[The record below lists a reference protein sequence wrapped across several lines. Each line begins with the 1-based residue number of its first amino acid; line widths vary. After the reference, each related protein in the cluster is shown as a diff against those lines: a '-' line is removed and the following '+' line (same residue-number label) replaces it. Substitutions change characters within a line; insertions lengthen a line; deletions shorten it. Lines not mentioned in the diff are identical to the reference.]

1 VLNISLKT
9 KAWLDHLP
17 IDSLSPAKLL
27 TTGSWSL
34 GILFLRLKSS
44 LSKGETEVMQH
55 NHLSRIAR
63 KLQHIEHSLN
73 LGDGP
78 ASSGLEDLYLLHQ
91 AAPELNLAEVD
102 LTVQFAGKTLAAPLL
117 INALTGGNQRILPI
131 NQGLAR
137 VARECGIAMAVGS
150 QTVALEDPAAEESF
164 RIVREVNPAGVIL
177 ANVGAL
183 TCPDWAMKAV
193 EMIRADALQVHLN
206 VAQELAMVEGDRE
219 FRGILTNLKLLAE
232 QSPVPVMV
240 KEVGFGLSRETVARL
255 ADTGI
260 DWVDLGGQGG
270 TNFIAIES
278 QRGNPLFS
286 PSLEAWGIPTAVSL
300 LETVD
305 LKLPL
310 GIVASGGVRTA
321 LDAAKVLAVGADL
334 AGIAGPALRILVQE
348 SAEALQLFFQQL
360 LYELRC
366 IYLMMGAR
374 NRSELRQK
382 PVVILGKT
390 REWLA
395 ERGIDATC
403 YAQRKQ

>member
-1 VLNISLKT
+1 
-9 KAWLDHLP
+9 
-17 IDSLSPAKLL
+17 
-27 TTGSWSL
+27 
-34 GILFLRLKSS
+34 
-44 LSKGETEVMQH
+44 MQQ
-55 NHLSRIAR
+55 NRPSRSTR

-91 AAPELNLAEVD
+91 AVPELDLDEID

-117 INALTGGNQRILPI
+117 INAMTGGNSRILPI

-150 QTVALEDPAAEESF
+150 QTIALEDPAAEESF
-164 RIVREVNPAGVIL
+164 RIVREENPAGVIL

-183 TCPDWAMKAV
+183 TPPELAIKAV

-206 VAQELAMVEGDRE
+206 VTQELAMVEGDRE
-219 FRGILTNLKLLAE
+219 FRGISANLKQLAE

-240 KEVGFGLSRETVARL
+240 KEVGFGLSRETTARL
-255 ADTGI
+255 AETGI
-260 DWVDLGGQGG
+260 QWVDLGGQGG

-278 QRGNPLFS
+278 QRGTPLFS

-300 LETVD
+300 LETAD
-305 LKLPL
+305 LKLTL
-310 GIVASGGVRTA
+310 GIVATGGIRNA

-334 AGIAGPALRILVQE
+334 AGMAGPVLRILVQE
-348 SAEALQLFFQQL
+348 STEAVQLFFQQF

-374 NRSELRQK
+374 NRLELRQK

-395 ERGIDATC
+395 ERGIDTTY
-403 YAQRKQ
+403 YAQRKQGDGSPVRLLPNS